1 MRNVIFRADGA
12 KKVGMGHLNRC
23 LLIANYL
30 KKHHN
35 ISSIFLTEDDAASR
49 IFLSN
54 KTYGIDLFY
63 LNSNYTLEDE
73 LKTIATFKK
82 DRCATLLI
90 VDLLK
95 VELENEYL
103 NDLHDL
109 GIKICVL
116 SDDSNYHEFLSD
128 MVINGNP
135 NQIGSNYPD
144 VGTTYLIGPQFFI
157 MDARYSGVVVKKKNI
172 NSVLVSLG
180 GSDHNDIVFSIL
192 DSLLKVSSIQEIIVI
207 SSKSTGYIDE
217 LKQFIANNSKKIT
230 LYLDVESLVNYW
242 KDCSLAITAGGNTLF
257 ERIASGTPGATIC
270 QLPRQMEIADA
281 FEKLEVNVNLGY
293 GPDLTTS
300 ALNSAV
306 SNFFQNSQNHAR
318 QKELSS
324 KIINGEGLKY
334 CAIKMLEL
342 I

>member
-1 MRNVIFRADGA
+1 MRSVIFRADGA

-23 LLIANYL
+23 VLIANYL

-49 IFLSN
+49 LFLSD
-54 KTYGIDLFY
+54 KACGIDIFY
-63 LNSNYTLEDE
+63 LDSNCTLEVE
-73 LKTIATFKK
+73 LKTIANFKK
-82 DRCATLLI
+82 DRDATLLI

-103 NDLHDL
+103 NDLNDL
-109 GIKICVL
+109 DIKICVL

-144 VGTTYLIGPQFFI
+144 IGTTYLIGPQFFI
-157 MDARYSGVVVKKKNI
+157 MDTRYSEVVAKNKNI

-180 GSDHNDIVFSIL
+180 GSDHNDIIFPVL
-192 DSLLKVSSIQEIIVI
+192 DSLLRVSSIQEIIII

-217 LKQFIANNSKKIT
+217 LKRFIANSSKKIT
-230 LYLDVESLVNYW
+230 LYLDVESLVDYW
-242 KDCSLAITAGGNTLF
+242 KDCGLAVTAGGNTLF

-293 GPDLTTS
+293 GPGLTNS
-300 ALNSAV
+300 ELNSAV
-306 SNFFQNSQNHAR
+306 SKFFKDSQNHTR

-324 KIINGEGLKY
+324 KIISGEGLKY
-334 CAIKMLEL
+334 CATKMLEL